1 MTGRRTGLT
10 GTASPV
16 DILAA
21 DCPARRVL
29 SLIGDKWT
37 PVVIYGLSGGVQRFS
52 ELQHRIP
59 DISKKM
65 LIQVL
70 RELESAGLVE
80 RTVYHVVPPKT
91 EYRLTEAGLHLH
103 EPVALLCHWAQHNTR
118 LLDAVDAARRHGAE
132 QAPLAA
138 GSSGSQI
145 PLNQLNPAFS
155 QKPGV

>member
-1 MTGRRTGLT
+1 MAERRAAPT
-10 GTASPV
+10 GTAAPL

-37 PVVIYGLSGGVQRFS
+37 PVVIYCLSGGVQRFS

-65 LIQVL
+65 LFQVL
-70 RELESAGLVE
+70 RELERAKLVE

-91 EYRLTEAGLHLH
+91 EYRLTDAGLHLH
-103 EPVALLCHWAQHNTR
+103 EPVALLCHWASNNTR
-118 LLDAVDAARRHGAE
+118 LLDAIDAARRQGAE
-132 QAPLAA
+132 PA
-138 GSSGSQI
+138 G
-145 PLNQLNPAFS
+145 
-155 QKPGV
+155 